1 MAYKVLVKS
10 RLPSSMRGQLEALLF
25 FNAGQHR
32 IREAIAATIERYGLP
47 ELIDDG
53 GWLRIEVA
61 GNRDVQTLY
70 AVHEE
75 NGRERPVGVIV
86 YGRDSLESI
95 TVLHVG
101 VARDYAAGGWYA
113 RERVLQRMM
122 QHIREVARRTSG
134 VRHVAVAY
142 RANRLR
148 AASA

>member
-1 MAYKVLVKS
+1 MAYTVLIKS
-10 RLPSSMRGQLEALLF
+10 RLPASMRGQLEALLF

-32 IREAIAATIERYGLP
+32 MREAIAETIKRYGLP
-47 ELIDDG
+47 ELIEDG

-61 GNRDVQTLY
+61 GNSDVQTLY

-86 YGRDSLESI
+86 YGRDGFEHI

-101 VARDYAAGGWYA
+101 VARDYAAGGWYSG
-113 RERVLQRMM
+113 ERVLQRMM

-134 VRHVAVAY
+134 IRHVAVAY
-142 RANRLR
+142 RENRLR
-148 AASA
+148 TATV

>member
-1 MAYKVLVKS
+1 MTYKVLVKS
-10 RLPSSMRGQLEALLF
+10 RLPSSMRSQLEALLF

-47 ELIDDG
+47 ELIEDG

-86 YGRDSLESI
+86 YGRDSLESL

-142 RANRLR
+142 RANRMR